1 MNFMYMLGVAVF
13 QPHITDWLRPLIMAL
28 CLVLGIATAVVI
40 MMQKPQNENIGVLG
54 GQEMDTYSKKNKAR
68 SKDSILKKL
77 TIAFTVVLAVL
88 LIFFFVTYIQKSYR
102 RQMMITQDL
111 VEGDFFDINQL
122 K

>member
-68 SKDSILKKL
+68 SKDSIL

-88 LIFFFVTYIQKSYR
+88 LIFFFVTYIQK
-102 RQMMITQDL
+102 
-111 VEGDFFDINQL
+111 
-122 K
+122 